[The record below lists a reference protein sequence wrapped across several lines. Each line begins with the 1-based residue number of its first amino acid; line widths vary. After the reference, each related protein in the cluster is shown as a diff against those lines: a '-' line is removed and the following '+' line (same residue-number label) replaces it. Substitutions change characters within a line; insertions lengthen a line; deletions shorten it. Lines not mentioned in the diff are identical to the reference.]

1 MTVVQ
6 FQGKGAAKGTVT
18 PKGGLIA
25 ALDIGSTKI
34 SCLIAEP
41 VPAKHRTPEQG
52 DRRNLKILGVGH
64 QLSRGVRSGAIINV
78 DEAERAIR
86 LAVDAAERM
95 AQRTISEVY
104 VNVSGGRPQ
113 SRLYIGSAI
122 THDGVG
128 AQVSQRDLDNV
139 LNEALAQV
147 DPGRRTI
154 LHLAPLQ
161 YHLDDARGI
170 KDPTGLFGDT
180 VSLELGVVTVETPHL
195 KNLTLAVERAHLSVA
210 GFVIAPYAA
219 ARAVLAEDEKELG
232 VTVVDMGGA
241 TTSFAVFHENKLV
254 VADVIPVGGQHITND
269 IARGLSTT
277 IAHAERMKTLWGSAL
292 SSTVDEREMISV
304 PLLGERGV
312 DTVQQVPKSM
322 LTGII
327 SPRLEETFE
336 LLRNKLENSGPAY
349 HAGRRMVIT
358 GGASQLNGVS
368 EVASRWF
375 DRQVRM
381 GSPVHIQGMPE
392 AAHSPGFSVCA
403 GLINYALVPDRHYA
417 LPKAKAQEVQR
428 AQHGYVRRMGRW
440 IADSF

>member
-6 FQGKGAAKGTVT
+6 FQGRGGSKGAAA

-52 DRRNLKILGVGH
+52 DRCNLKVLGVGH
-64 QLSRGVRSGAIINV
+64 QLSRGVRAGAIINV

-113 SRLYIGSAI
+113 SRLYIGSAV
-122 THDGVG
+122 TQDGVG
-128 AQVSQRDLDNV
+128 GQVSQRDRDNV

-180 VSLELGVVTVETPHL
+180 LSLELGVVTVESPHL
-195 KNLTLAVERAHLSVA
+195 KNLTLAVERAHLAVA

-232 VTVVDMGGA
+232 VIVVDMGGA

-254 VADVIPVGGQHITND
+254 VADVIPIGGQHITND

-292 SSTVDEREMISV
+292 SSTIDEREMISV

-312 DTVQQVPKSM
+312 DTVQQVPRSM

-336 LLRNKLENSGPAY
+336 MLRNKLESSGSAY
-349 HAGRRMVIT
+349 HAGRRLVIT

-368 EVASRWF
+368 EVASRWL

-403 GLINYALVPDRHYA
+403 GLLNYALVPDRHYE

-428 AQHGYVRRMGRW
+428 AQQGYVRRMGQW
-440 IADSF
+440 IVDSF

>member
-1 MTVVQ
+1 MVQ
-6 FQGKGAAKGTVT
+6 FNGKGAVKPPAG

-34 SCLIAEP
+34 SCLIAEV
-41 VPAKHRTPEQG
+41 VPAKHRTADSE
-52 DRRNLKILGVGH
+52 DRYSLKVLGVGH

-95 AQRTISEVY
+95 AQRPINDIY

-113 SRLYIGSAI
+113 SRHYTGSAA
-122 THDGVG
+122 TASG
-128 AQVSQRDLDNV
+128 QVDQRDLDRV
-139 LNEALAQV
+139 LDSALTQV
-147 DPGRRTI
+147 DPGRRSI

-161 YHLDDARGI
+161 YDLDDAKGVQ
-170 KDPTGLFGDT
+170 DPAGMFGASL
-180 VSLELGVVTVETPHL
+180 SLELGVVTVEAPHL
-195 KNLTLAVERAHLSVA
+195 KNLALAVERAHLSIA
-210 GFVIAPYAA
+210 GFVIAPYAS
-219 ARAVLAEDEKELG
+219 ARAVLAEDEKALG

-241 TTSFAVFHENKLV
+241 TTSFAIFHENKLV
-254 VADVIPVGGQHITND
+254 TADVLPIGGQHITND

-292 SSTVDEREMISV
+292 SSAVDEREMISV

-327 SPRLEETFE
+327 RPRLEETFE
-336 LLRNKLENSGPAY
+336 LLRARLEASGTQ
-349 HAGRRMVIT
+349 HMGGCRLVIT
-358 GGASQLNGVS
+358 GGASQLNGVR
-368 EVASRWF
+368 EVAAQLL

-381 GSPVHIQGMPE
+381 GSPAHVQGMPE
-392 AAHSPGFSVCA
+392 SAHSPGFAVCA
-403 GLINYALVPDRHYA
+403 GLLNYALKPDTHYA
-417 LPKAKAQEVQR
+417 LPKAKAEAMAR
-428 AQHGYVRRMGRW
+428 AQSGYVWRMGKW
-440 IADSF
+440 IAESF

>member
-6 FQGKGAAKGTVT
+6 FQGKGTVKHGGV
-18 PKGGLIA
+18 PKGGLVA

-34 SCLIAEP
+34 SCLIAEA
-41 VPAKHRTPEQG
+41 VPAKHRSSDADEKFT
-52 DRRNLKILGVGH
+52 LKVLGVGH

-95 AQRTISEVY
+95 AQRHISEIY
-104 VNVSGGRPQ
+104 VNVSGGRPH
-113 SRLYIGSAI
+113 SDLHSGTAATAS
-122 THDGVG
+122 G
-128 AQVSQRDLDNV
+128 QVMERDMDRALDA
-139 LNEALAQV
+139 ALEQV
-147 DPGRRTI
+147 DPGRRSI
-154 LHLAPLQ
+154 LHLVPLQ

-170 KDPTGLFGDT
+170 QDPTGLFGENLTLD
-180 VSLELGVVTVETPHL
+180 LGVVTVEGPHL
-195 KNLTLAVERAHLSVA
+195 KNLRLAVERAHLSVA

-219 ARAVLAEDEKELG
+219 ARAVLAEDEKTLG

-241 TTSFAVFHENKLV
+241 TTSFAVFHENHLV
-254 VADVIPVGGQHITND
+254 HADVVPLGGQHITND

-292 SSTVDEREMISV
+292 ASSVDEREMISV

-327 SPRLEETFE
+327 RPRLEETFE
-336 LLRNKLENSGPAY
+336 MLRDRLEKSGTAQI
-349 HAGRRMVIT
+349 AGRRMVIT
-358 GGASQLNGVS
+358 GGASQLNGVR
-368 EVASRWF
+368 EVAGEWL

-381 GSPVHIQGMPE
+381 GSPAHVQGMPE
-392 AAHSPGFSVCA
+392 SAHSPGFAVCA
-403 GLINYALVPDRHYA
+403 GLLNYALKPDVHYE
-417 LPKAKAQEVQR
+417 LPKAKAQQVER
-428 AQHGYVRRMGRW
+428 ARHGYVSRVGRW